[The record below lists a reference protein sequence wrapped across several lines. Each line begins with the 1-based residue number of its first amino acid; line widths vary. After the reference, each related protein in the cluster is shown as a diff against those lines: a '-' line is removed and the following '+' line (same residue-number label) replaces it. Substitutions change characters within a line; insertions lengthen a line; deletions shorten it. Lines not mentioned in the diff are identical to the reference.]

1 MKAAAARRDAGS
13 VLPADDYRLEEQVG
27 HVMRRAHQRHASI
40 FQEGMGDLQL
50 TPTQFAALVK
60 IRDVGQVS
68 QNQLGRLTAMDPAT
82 IQGVIQR
89 LEERKLIERQAD
101 PGDRRRTILR
111 LTSTGAAV
119 VPGAIQRARKI
130 TETTLAPLDEAERRA
145 FLTLLQKLT

>member
-1 MKAAAARRDAGS
+1 MKAAARRDARS
-13 VLPADDYRLEEQVG
+13 AVPANDYRLEEQVG
-27 HVMRRAHQRHASI
+27 HVMRRAHQRHAAI

-111 LTSTGAAV
+111 LSTNGAVIAAE
-119 VPGAIQRARKI
+119 AIQRARKI
-130 TETTLAPLDEAERRA
+130 TEATLAPLDEAERHL
-145 FLTLLQKLT
+145 FHTLLQKLI

>member
-1 MKAAAARRDAGS
+1 MKAAAARRDARSGPP
-13 VLPADDYRLEEQVG
+13 LDDYRLEEQVG
-27 HVMRRAHQRHASI
+27 HLMRRAHQRHAAI

-89 LEERKLIERQAD
+89 LEERKLIERKAD

-111 LTSTGAAV
+111 LSPGGAQIANEAV
-119 VPGAIQRARKI
+119 GRARKI
-130 TETTLAPLDEAERRA
+130 TEATLAPLDEAERRA
-145 FLTLLQKLT
+145 FLALLLKLT